1 MTTSDQPRPRHFPRW
16 AWIALGVVAAYL
28 ITAYGIL
35 PQLGKEEAKRHP
47 DLRDG
52 ARLTHT
58 GSGIPGDPLNVAI
71 AGSEE
76 DVIRAVTKAGWRPA
90 NPLTFSSSVRIA
102 VDSVFDKPDPNAP
115 VSNLYLYGR
124 KEDLAFEKPLGH
136 SPRERHHVRLWRA
149 QQLDSGRP
157 MWMGAATYDNGVE
170 LSRTTAEVTHH
181 ISPNVDADRDL
192 FIGDIAR
199 AVPGVTTRWVDAFHK
214 ELQGR
219 NGGGDPWHTDGRL
232 LIAVLPATVPVTRS
246 GEPR

>member
-1 MTTSDQPRPRHFPRW
+1 M
-16 AWIALGVVAAYL
+16 AAYL
-28 ITAYGIL
+28 LAAYVIL
-35 PQLGKEEAKRHP
+35 PQLGEEKAKHHP

-52 ARLTHT
+52 ERLTHT

-71 AGSEE
+71 VGSEE

-90 NPLTFSSSVRIA
+90 DPLTFRNSVRIA
-102 VDSVFDKPDPNAP
+102 VDSVFAEPDPDAP

-136 SPRERHHVRLWRA
+136 SPRERHHVRLWRSD
-149 QQLDSGRP
+149 QLDDGRP
-157 MWMGAATYDNGVE
+157 MWMGSATFDNGIE

-192 FIGDIAR
+192 FIGDLAK
-199 AVPGVTTRWVDAFHK
+199 AVSGVSTRWVDGFHK

-232 LIAVLPATVPVTRS
+232 LVAVLPLSSPRQS
-246 GEPR
+246 GDSH